1 LGRSVF
7 KQRNRWIITTVM
19 AIASLAFLSL
29 LFMPFLTAFQ
39 TSNQP
44 AAADA
49 SPGAALATQ
58 QQELEVQAKGYE
70 LVLQREPENQTALR
84 GLLETRIRQDNVKG
98 AIEPLEKLAK
108 LNPDQ
113 ADYTVLLAQAKQR
126 VGDAEGA
133 AQSYRDVLKT
143 QPGNVNALQGFVDLM
158 LEQKRPE
165 AAIGLLQDTL
175 RGAEAANE
183 ATPGSIDVTSVQLLL
198 GRVYAEQ
205 GRSDEAIAI
214 YDQAI
219 ETDNQDF
226 RPVLVKAIV
235 LRTAGRATE
244 AEPLFTTAAALAPA
258 QYKDQINQLAAGET
272 PSPADAANPNSLPS
286 PAASASPIPAPSST
300 SPAPSISPQA
310 ENSPSSSSR
319 VTGAAPA
326 AP

>member
-1 LGRSVF
+1 MS
-7 KQRNRWIITTVM
+7 
-19 AIASLAFLSL
+19 IASLAFLSL

-39 TSNQP
+39 TSNRT
-44 AAADA
+44 ATANA
-49 SPGAALATQ
+49 SPSASPVAQ
-58 QQELEVQAKGYE
+58 QQELEAQAKGYE

-84 GLLETRIRQDNVKG
+84 GLLETRIRQGNVQG

-133 AQSYRDVLKT
+133 AQSYRDILKT

-175 RGAEAANE
+175 RGAETANKV
-183 ATPGSIDVTSVQLLL
+183 TPGSIDVTSLQLLL

-214 YDQAI
+214 YDEAI
-219 ETDNQDF
+219 KTDSQDF
-226 RPVLVKAIV
+226 RPVLGKAIV
-235 LRTAGRATE
+235 LRTAGRTTE
-244 AEPLFTTAAALAPA
+244 AEPLFTAAATLAPA

-272 PSPADAANPNSLPS
+272 PAPADAATPNPLPS
-286 PAASASPIPAPSST
+286 VEGSDRPLPAPSA
-300 SPAPSISPQA
+300 SPAPSVSPQA
-310 ENSPSSSSR
+310 ERSPSSSR
-319 VTGAAPA
+319 VTGNAPA
-326 AP
+326 VP

>member
-1 LGRSVF
+1 
-7 KQRNRWIITTVM
+7 M

-39 TSNQP
+39 TSKQ
-44 AAADA
+44 AATADA
-49 SPGAALATQ
+49 SPSASLATQ

-133 AQSYRDVLKT
+133 AQSYRDILKT

-226 RPVLVKAIV
+226 RPVLGKAIV

-244 AEPLFTTAAALAPA
+244 AEPLFTSAAALAPA

-272 PSPADAANPNSLPS
+272 PSPTGAANPDALPPPEGS
-286 PAASASPIPAPSST
+286 DRPIPAPST
-300 SPAPSISPQA
+300 DPAPSVSPQA
-310 ENSPSSSSR
+310 ESSPSSSSR
-319 VTGAAPA
+319 VTGTTPA

>member
-1 LGRSVF
+1 MS
-7 KQRNRWIITTVM
+7 
-19 AIASLAFLSL
+19 IASLAFLSL

-39 TSNQP
+39 TSNR
-44 AAADA
+44 AATANA
-49 SPGAALATQ
+49 SPSASPVAQ
-58 QQELEVQAKGYE
+58 QQELEAQAKGYE

-84 GLLETRIRQDNVKG
+84 GLLETRIRQGNVQG

-133 AQSYRDVLKT
+133 AQSYRDILKT

-175 RGAEAANE
+175 RGAETANKV
-183 ATPGSIDVTSVQLLL
+183 TPGSIDVTSLQLLL

-214 YDQAI
+214 YDEAI
-219 ETDNQDF
+219 KTDSQDF
-226 RPVLVKAIV
+226 RPVLGKAIV
-235 LRTAGRATE
+235 LRTAGRTTE

-272 PSPADAANPNSLPS
+272 PAPADAATPNPLPDVEGGDR
-286 PAASASPIPAPSST
+286 PLPDPSA
-300 SPAPSISPQA
+300 SPAPSVSPQA
-310 ENSPSSSSR
+310 ERSPSSSR
-319 VTGAAPA
+319 VTGNAPA
-326 AP
+326 VP